1 MMTRFRK
8 DYEKWSIPL
17 GKISVSIG
25 MKPDFWT
32 AISILSGIAS
42 GILFGYKY
50 LWWGLLLMLVMIF
63 TDILDGATARAGNLA
78 SPYGGVLDHTID
90 RYAEFFLVGG
100 LMAGGYISPI
110 IALFVASGMI
120 MASYVRAAA
129 ESIGGLE
136 NCVVGMAGRQEKFI
150 LMIIGILLFGV
161 GQNTLAQIPI
171 ILIGVIS
178 HITAI
183 QRLAYS
189 IKHSVKKP

>member
-63 TDILDGATARAGNLA
+63 TDVLDGATARAGNLA

-100 LMAGGYISPI
+100 LMVGSYIAPI
-110 IALFVASGMI
+110 LALFVASGMI

-136 NCVVGMAGRQEKFI
+136 IV
-150 LMIIGILLFGV
+150 LLELRGGKRNLF
-161 GQNTLAQIPI
+161 L
-171 ILIGVIS
+171 
-178 HITAI
+178 
-183 QRLAYS
+183 
-189 IKHSVKKP
+189 